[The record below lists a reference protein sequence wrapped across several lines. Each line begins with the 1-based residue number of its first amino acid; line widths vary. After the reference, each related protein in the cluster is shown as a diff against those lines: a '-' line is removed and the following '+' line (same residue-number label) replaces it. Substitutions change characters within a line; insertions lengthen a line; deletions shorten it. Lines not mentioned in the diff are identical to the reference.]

1 MSVRGLRGAT
11 VAREDRPEVIL
22 TATRELLES
31 ILEANP
37 SLELDDMASALF
49 TVSADLRSV
58 YPAQAAR
65 QMGWQ
70 LVPLMCAQE
79 IPVPGSLERC
89 IRVLIHWNTN
99 LPAEAVRHVYL
110 HGAASLRPDLAGEQ
124 SSQRRQ

>member
-22 TATRELLES
+22 TATRELLEA

-37 SLELDDMASALF
+37 SLKLDDMASALF

-110 HGAASLRPDLAGEQ
+110 HGAASLRLDLAGEQ